1 MDPIVVAAA
10 TAVVDVMAVDA
21 WQQTRAAVV
30 DWWRRVRPAQA
41 DTVGV
46 ALDLSHTQILAAR
59 QVQDAAGE
67 QAVVTAWRTRLQ
79 ALVEE
84 EPVLVGELR
93 RLLDEELLP
102 AVAAQQAAAAPVT
115 MKATASGRGRV
126 YQAGRDQHITE
137 Q

>member
-1 MDPIVVAAA
+1 MDPIAVAAA
-10 TAVVDVMAVDA
+10 TAVVNVMAVDA
-21 WQQTRAAVV
+21 WQQTRTAVV
-30 DWWRRVRPAQA
+30 DWWRRARPAQA
-41 DTVGV
+41 DTVGA
-46 ALDLSHTQILAAR
+46 ALDLSRAQVLAAR

-67 QAVVTAWRTRLQ
+67 QAVVAAWRTRLQ

-84 EPVLVGELR
+84 EPVLAGELR

-102 AVAAQQAAAAPVT
+102 AVAAHQAAAAPVA